1 MVDRIDVDLGGD
13 TYDSPTGTFVYYTD
27 YEALEAK
34 LAALMEIYKS
44 GSIEAMPKYSQY
56 KYRVIGRNDTP
67 VHHTESLKDAQ
78 DYLNKCRDIWA
89 SSAAKE
95 TK

>member
-34 LAALMEIYKS
+34 LAALVTAAEDLVS
-44 GSIEAMPKYSQY
+44 LSVAAMWQGEWD
-56 KYRVIGRNDTP
+56 IDG
-67 VHHTESLKDAQ
+67 ELKDIKGA
-78 DYLNKCRDIWA
+78 LA
-89 SSAAKE
+89 AAKG
-95 TK
+95 TP